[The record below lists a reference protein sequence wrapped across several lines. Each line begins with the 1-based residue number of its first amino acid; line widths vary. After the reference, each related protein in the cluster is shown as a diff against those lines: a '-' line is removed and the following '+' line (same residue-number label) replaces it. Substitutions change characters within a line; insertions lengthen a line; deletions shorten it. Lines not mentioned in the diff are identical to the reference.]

1 MTPAVIT
8 RDEWLVLTAEEIEK
22 NGNRNVRYKGQD
34 NPCRLCGC
42 QLTQKAYENAW
53 FVRMTVNGDLV
64 QKDAEVAEAD
74 DQGWFPIGTGCA
86 KKIPIQFRKKF

>member
-8 RDEWLVLTAEEIEK
+8 QEEWLVLTADEIAK
-22 NGNRNVRYKGQD
+22 NGQRNVRYAFQE

-42 QLTQKAYENAW
+42 QLTKKAYENAW
-53 FVRMTVNGDLV
+53 FVHMTVNLDLV
-64 QKDAEVAEAD
+64 QKDAEVPEAD
-74 DQGWFPIGTGCA
+74 DQGWFPIGAGCA